1 MLWWCVWY
9 RTDPVVSLNYAVF
22 LYNTGDRPAAARQF
36 HNFEKRLEAVVSND
50 VDPEVKKWLG
60 SP

>member
-1 MLWWCVWY
+1 M
-9 RTDPVVSLNYAVF
+9 SLNYAVF
-22 LYNTGDRPAAARQF
+22 LYNTGDRAAAARQF